1 MSKRRITHQQAARIK
16 KNQNDRI
23 LSPPIDTSANTAEG
37 LVIAR
42 LGRRL
47 ILENAEG
54 QKLSAALRPHL
65 HAIVA
70 GDRVLYQQDQEKQNN
85 TVVVS
90 LFPRQSVLMRA
101 DSKPIAANI
110 TQIIIV
116 VSPRPMLSWIL
127 LDSYLIM
134 ADYLNLTPLIV
145 FNKIDLDESNLYD
158 QLEKNYGPLGYAIV
172 KTGLNYSAGDIALSQ
187 ALNHQTSIF
196 VGQSGVGKSSLITR
210 ILPDEKD
217 IQTGEISSKTHL
229 GCHTTSNTRLYHLP
243 NGGALID
250 SPGIRE
256 FSLSQ
261 LKVTDI
267 AKGYREFKPL
277 ISLCKYRNCNHHNTP
292 GCAIINSVK
301 LKLISALRYENYVKL
316 STQHPI

>member
-1 MSKRRITHQQAARIK
+1 MSKRRITHQQAARIR

-23 LSPPIDTSANTAEG
+23 ISPSHETLENTAEG

-47 ILENAEG
+47 LLENAQG
-54 QKLSAALRPHL
+54 QQLSAVLRPHL
-65 HAIVA
+65 QSIVA

-90 LFPRQSVLMRA
+90 LYPRQSVLMRA

-116 VSPRPMLSWIL
+116 VSPKPILSWIL

-145 FNKIDLDESNLYD
+145 FNKIDLDDSKLYE
-158 QLEKNYGPLGYAIV
+158 QLKKNYQPISYALL
-172 KTGLNYSAGDIALSQ
+172 KTGLNYPAGDQALAD

-210 ILPDEKD
+210 ILPHESD
-217 IQTGEISSKTHL
+217 IQTGEISSKTSL

-243 NGGALID
+243 KGGALID

-261 LKVTDI
+261 LNITDI
-267 AKGYREFKPL
+267 ARGYREFKPL
-277 ISLCKYRNCNHHNTP
+277 ISSCKYRNCTHHNTP
-292 GCAIINSVK
+292 GCAIINAVQ

-316 STQHPI
+316 STQHPL